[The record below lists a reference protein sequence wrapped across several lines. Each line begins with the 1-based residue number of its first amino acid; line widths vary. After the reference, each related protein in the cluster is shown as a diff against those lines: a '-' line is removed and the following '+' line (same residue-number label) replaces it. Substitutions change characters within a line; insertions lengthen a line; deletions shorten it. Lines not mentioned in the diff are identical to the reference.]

1 MAETALLVS
10 SIITALLVGVV
21 YGVVTLGLNIIF
33 GVLRI
38 VNVGHGAFVMLGAY
52 ITYFLYKLYGVNP
65 VLSVPVS
72 LAVGFALGYALYY
85 AVFRRLVGAPELST
99 LLATFA
105 VGVLIQ
111 EFARIV
117 WSPNVRG
124 FIWDIGGVEVAG
136 ARIVYSKVVAA
147 AVALAL
153 VAGVYA
159 LFTRTRFGLAVR
171 AVVQDPEGAMVVG
184 INVDRIYALSMA
196 LGLGV
201 TTASGS
207 ILAIY
212 LQQGIEPYMGIPY
225 TLLSFVIAV
234 MAGLGSIL
242 GSLYAGVIFGFFSS
256 ASFLLF
262 SAVKDAVALD
272 IQPAVLTRSA
282 AFFLLLLTLLLKP
295 EGLFRR

>member
-1 MAETALLVS
+1 MVDPALVLS
-10 SIITALLVGVV
+10 SVVTALLVGCI
-21 YGVVTLGLNIIF
+21 YGVLTLGLNIVF

-38 VNVGHGAFVMLGAY
+38 VNVGFGAFVMLGAY
-52 ITYFLYKLYGVNP
+52 ITYFLYKDYGVNP
-65 VLSVPVS
+65 LLTIPVS
-72 LAVGFALGYALYY
+72 FAIGFALGYAMYY
-85 AVFRRLVGAPELST
+85 AAFRRLVGAPELST

-111 EFARIV
+111 ELARIA
-117 WSPNVRG
+117 WSPDIRG
-124 FIWDIGGVEVAG
+124 FTWDIGVLELAGV
-136 ARIVYSKVVAA
+136 RIVYSKVVAA
-147 AVALAL
+147 LSALAV
-153 VAGVYA
+153 VAGVYY

-184 INVDRIYALSMA
+184 INVDRIYAVSMA
-196 LGLGV
+196 LGIGV
-201 TTASGS
+201 TVAGGS

-225 TLLSFVIAV
+225 TLLAFVIAV

-242 GSLYAGVIFGFFSS
+242 GSLYAGILFGFFEA
-256 ASFLLF
+256 ASFLAF
-262 SAVKDAVALD
+262 SMIKDAVGLD
-272 IQPAVLTRSA
+272 ILPYVLTRSA